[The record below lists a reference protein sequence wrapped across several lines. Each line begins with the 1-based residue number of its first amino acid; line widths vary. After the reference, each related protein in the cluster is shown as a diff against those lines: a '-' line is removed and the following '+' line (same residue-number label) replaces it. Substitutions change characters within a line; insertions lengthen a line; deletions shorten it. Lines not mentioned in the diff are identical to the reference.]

1 MCIVLPARARTG
13 RRSACRGGAALE
25 FALILPLFLAILFGI
40 IDYGW
45 YFYQRYALVA
55 AIRDGVRYGATF
67 SDSSAWNNAE
77 SQAITDLKATGSP
90 INYLDVTWGPATPY
104 SWLASPSVEMV
115 TLSGSMAFKPL
126 IGFVPAP
133 ALVKYQ
139 LTMLLEIQP

>member
-1 MCIVLPARARTG
+1 MPIRASTR
-13 RRSACRGGAALE
+13 RRSAAGGGAAIE

-67 SDSSAWNNAE
+67 SDSSAWNSAQ
-77 SQAITDLKATGSP
+77 SQATTDLKVVGSP

-104 SWLASPSVEMV
+104 SWLASPSVELV

-126 IGFVPAP
+126 IGFVPVP

-139 LTMLLEIQP
+139 LTMLLEVQPSP